1 MPVTDHFR
9 SNARFALDLPVRIRQ
24 ASWSVARD
32 ARLVDVSLAGARVQ
46 CPEELPAGS
55 SLVMEVK
62 TPNLWDPLV
71 LDAWVVW
78 SSRQGTTT
86 VAGLKFVH
94 RSPFTASALFDL
106 LGAPEFEAP

>member
-1 MPVTDHFR
+1 MAATDHFR
-9 SNARFALDLPVRIRQ
+9 SHARFALDLPVRVRQ
-24 ASWSVARD
+24 APGSVPRD
-32 ARLVDVSLAGARVQ
+32 ARLVDVSLAGARLE
-46 CPEELPAGS
+46 CLEELTAGS
-55 SLVMEVK
+55 SLVVEVK

-106 LGAPEFEAP
+106 LAAREFEAP